1 MTTSAPGRKAL
12 PKGRFRYMPTKSHAR
27 QIIEG
32 LKSQGATVSVAESL
46 TGGGVGFALTQV
58 PGSSEVFF
66 GGVISYTSDVKVREL
81 GVLQSTI
88 DEFSVVSEEVAREMA
103 QGAMKKFGTTWA
115 IATTGIAGPGDYKGI
130 REGTVWIAICGPVNQ
145 TLHLTLDSGR
155 DGVRQGAISSAIGTF
170 ARILSSQG
178 K

>member
-1 MTTSAPGRKAL
+1 
-12 PKGRFRYMPTKSHAR
+12 MPTRTHAR
-27 QIIEG
+27 QIVEN

-46 TGGGVGFALTQV
+46 TGGGVGFALTQI
-58 PGSSEVFF
+58 PGSSEVFL
-66 GGVISYTSDVKVREL
+66 GGVISYTSEVKVREL
-81 GVLQSTI
+81 GVSQSTI

-103 QGAMKKFGTTWA
+103 QGVMKKFGTTWA

-130 REGTVWIAICGPVNQ
+130 REGTVWIAICGPTNQ

>member
-1 MTTSAPGRKAL
+1 
-12 PKGRFRYMPTKSHAR
+12 MPTRTHAR
-27 QIIEG
+27 QIVEI

-46 TGGGVGFALTQV
+46 TGGGVGFALTQI
-58 PGSSEVFF
+58 PGSSEIFL
-66 GGVISYTSDVKVREL
+66 GGVISYTSEVKVREL

-103 QGAMKKFGTTWA
+103 QGVMKKFGTTWA

-130 REGTVWIAICGPVNQ
+130 REGTVWIAICGPTNQ